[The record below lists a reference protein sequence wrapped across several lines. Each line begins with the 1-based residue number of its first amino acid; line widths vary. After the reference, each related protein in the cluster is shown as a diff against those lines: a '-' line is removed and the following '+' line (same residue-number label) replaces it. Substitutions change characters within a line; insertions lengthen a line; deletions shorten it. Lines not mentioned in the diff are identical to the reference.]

1 MSSRARAEGRAAIV
15 VGWVL
20 GLACFAYL
28 LALPPTLNT
37 ADESFILYGAK
48 RVYQGQ
54 ALYRDFFDFLTPGS
68 FYLYSLAYAV
78 GGVSIT
84 RARVTYALLHDLS
97 AVGTYFLVLHV
108 TRVGEDVI

>member
-28 LALPPTLNT
+28 LALPPTLNI
-37 ADESFILYGAK
+37 ADESFILYEAK
-48 RVYQGQ
+48 RVWQGQ
-54 ALYRDFFDFLTPGS
+54 ALYRDFFDFLTPGA
-68 FYLYSLAYAV
+68 FYFYALAYAI

-84 RARVTYALLHDLS
+84 SARMATSLLHALS
-97 AVGTYFLVLHV
+97 VVCTYFLALHV
-108 TRVGEDVI
+108 ASMG